1 MLPMVRASALSG
13 YKRLL
18 RSYGVDADQLLA
30 RLSLPANYLDRPDLM
45 IPLETKVELLELGAK
60 LSGCPHF
67 GLQLAQQQNISML
80 GALGLL
86 VQQSP
91 TLRDA
96 LNTIVS
102 SIGQTI
108 QGLDAWLE
116 EKEGLAYLRSTYRLE
131 GESARSRQH
140 NDNTLAGAYNIICF
154 LLNERISLRAVYLCG
169 PEPESTVPYS
179 ELLQAPIVF
188 RSDYNGLVF
197 ESVYLDRPVVG
208 ANPEMRGLIDSF
220 LKKKQLDEFRER
232 LLWTITNL
240 LPRGPVTLEA
250 VAEQIDMAPRTL
262 QARLS
267 QRGTSFQQLLDRAR
281 VEQVCTYM
289 LDGDLSLTEIAE
301 LVGYS
306 QQSALTR
313 SFKRIMGASPADWRR
328 QQRSESEPLAPSV
341 K

>member
-18 RSYGVDADQLLA
+18 QSYGVDADQLLA
-30 RLSLPANYLDRPDLM
+30 RLSLPADYLDRPDLM
-45 IPLETKVELLELGAK
+45 IPLETKVELLELGARY
-60 LSGCPHF
+60 SGCEHF

-86 VQQSP
+86 VQQCP

-96 LNTIVS
+96 LNTITT
-102 SIGQTI
+102 SIGQTV

-116 EKEGLAYLRSTYRLE
+116 ERGELAYLRATYRLE
-131 GESARSRQH
+131 GPLAKSRPH
-140 NDNTLAGAYNIICF
+140 NDNTLVAAYNIICF
-154 LLNERISLRAVYLCG
+154 LLNEKMPLRSVYLCG
-169 PEPESTVPYS
+169 PEPVSIARYNAI
-179 ELLQAPIVF
+179 LHAPIVF
-188 RSDYNGLVF
+188 DSDYNGLVF
-197 ESVYLDRPVVG
+197 ERSYLDRPVVG

-220 LKKKQLDEFRER
+220 LKKKQLDDFQEQ
-232 LLWTITNL
+232 LLWIITNL
-240 LPRGPVTLEA
+240 LPRGPVALEA
-250 VAEQIDMAPRTL
+250 VAENIHMAPRTL

-267 QRGTSFQQLLDRAR
+267 QQGTSFQQLLDRAR

-289 LDGDLSLTEIAE
+289 LDGELSLTEIAE

-306 QQSALTR
+306 QLSALTR
-313 SFKRIMGASPADWRR
+313 SFKRIMGASPAAWRR
-328 QQRSESEPLAPSV
+328 QMAAEQTAPARSV